1 MALLTT
7 HVGSLPRGEE
17 LTELIFA
24 KDRGDNY
31 DKERFD
37 QVVRD
42 SVSATIK
49 RQKEVGISIPSDGEM
64 SKISYATYIGERLS
78 GFGGDSPRNPPADL
92 EDYPSFL
99 KKLAAAG
106 GTPTY
111 KRPMCVGPVKVKD
124 LEPLRKD
131 IKNMQDA
138 MQEHGYKQGFMNS
151 ASPGVISMFQ
161 PSEYHK
167 SPDDYLQDLAEAM
180 REEYRMIVESGLDLQ
195 IDSPDL
201 ALGRH
206 IIYKDKSDKEFLAR
220 AEKHLEAL
228 NYALAGLPADKLRLH
243 ICWGNYEGPHHCDI
257 DMHKIMPLVLAKA
270 RPNILLFE
278 SANPRHM
285 HEINQW
291 EGGALKPRDEHIL
304 VPGLIDTTTNFIE
317 HPDLVKE
324 RAQRWIKLFGTDRLI
339 FGTDCGFATFAGF
352 GAVDGEIA
360 YSKLRVLVDGCKLA
374 A

>member
-24 KDRGDNY
+24 KDRGDAY
-31 DKERFD
+31 DEERFD
-37 QVVRD
+37 RVVRD
-42 SVSATIK
+42 AVFSTIK
-49 RQKEVGISIPSDGEM
+49 RQKDIGISIPSDGEM
-64 SKISYATYIGERLS
+64 SKISYATYISERLS
-78 GFGGDSPRNPPADL
+78 GFDGDSPRNPPADL

-99 KKLAAAG
+99 KKLAGAG

-124 LEPLRKD
+124 LEPLHKD
-131 IKNMQDA
+131 IKNMKEA
-138 MQEHGYKQGFMNS
+138 MREHGYERGFMNS

-161 PSEYHK
+161 PSSYHK
-167 SPDDYLQDLAEAM
+167 SDDDYLQNLAEVM
-180 REEYRMIVESGLDLQ
+180 REEYKIIVENGLELQ

-206 IIYKDKSDKEFLAR
+206 IIYKDKSEDEFLVR
-220 AEKHLEAL
+220 AEKHIEAL
-228 NYALAGLPADKLRLH
+228 NYALDGLPPEKLRLH

-257 DMHKIMPLVLAKA
+257 ELQRVMPLVLAKA
-270 RPNILLFE
+270 IPNILLFE
-278 SANPRHM
+278 AANPRHM
-285 HEINQW
+285 HEIKQW
-291 EGGALKPRDEHIL
+291 EELKLRDEHIL

-317 HPDLVKE
+317 HTDLIKE
-324 RAQRWIKLFGTDRLI
+324 RAKRWIDLFGKERLI

-360 YSKLRVLVDGCKLA
+360 YSKLRALVDGCNLLA
-374 A
+374 